1 MRFTVEIPGRVHSLN
16 AERSAH
22 WSKRHAM
29 TKVYREAVAW
39 QAGRYRGIR
48 TPVAVTA
55 EVVMRPPLMDAA
67 NYYPCVKAAVDGLI
81 DAGVIPDDSPKHVDR
96 VTMVAPRK
104 PIGGEVERLVLIV
117 EESPC
122 VEP

>member
-1 MRFTVEIPGRVHSLN
+1 MTFTVEVPGRVISLN

-39 QAGRYRGIR
+39 QATRHRGLSHPIS
-48 TPVAVTA
+48 VTA
-55 EVVMRPPLMDAA
+55 EVVMKAPLMDAA
-67 NYYPCVKAAVDGLI
+67 NYYPAVKAAIDGLV
-81 DAGVIPDDSPKHVDR
+81 DAGVIPDDSPKYVGR

-104 PIGGEVERLVLIV
+104 PIGGEAERLILTV
-117 EESPC
+117 EESTL
-122 VEP
+122 